1 MIKNIQVKIILVFF
15 LVGILLIG
23 SLRMLLYVFSKFVK

>member
-15 LVGILLIG
+15 LVGVLLIG
-23 SLRMLLYVFSKFVK
+23 GLRLLLYVFSKFIK